1 MVPLTNTRSPA
12 WAPARRTMVPSN
24 TLPNMAMETV
34 TGPGVRSVS
43 PPNSGQP
50 NKVASPRRPSA
61 NPLNHSSP
69 ISFGSASDSRK
80 TSGLAPVAARAD
92 KFTRSALRATSRAIS
107 SAKKCTPPIMAS
119 VLSTRS
125 QPGGG
130 LMKAASSDSPSAPGW
145 VAIGWKKR
153 AIRRS
158 SPDNLSS
165 SELMARLCL
174 LIPPAK
180 RGGSGRELRR
190 AQLARQLIEHGID
203 HAGLVALDESRRDVG
218 IFRHHHARWH
228 VAAVVELVAACA
240 QRRAQHR
247 LDALERPAFRQR
259 LVDDR
264 VELALLAHHAGHD
277 VAEERGLRRQ
287 ILRALDLAAEPVAL
301 EFGEDLVQAGAGEV
315 HLVERLH
322 GGEPRRAAL
331 VRFVRVLVGD
341 WRV

>member
-1 MVPLTNTRSPA
+1 MVPLTNTRSPT
-12 WAPARRTMVPSN
+12 WAPARRTMVPSG
-24 TLPNMAMETV
+24 TLPNMAMEIV
-34 TGPGVRSVS
+34 IGPGVRSVS

-50 NKVASPRRPSA
+50 NKTASPRSPSA
-61 NPLNHSSP
+61 NPASQSSP
-69 ISFGSASDSRK
+69 ISFGSASDSRNP
-80 TSGLAPVAARAD
+80 SGRAPLAAKSD
-92 KFTRSALRATSRAIS
+92 KFTRSALLATLCAAS

-130 LMKAASSDSPSAPGW
+130 LMKAASSDKPSAPGW

-158 SPDNLSS
+158 SPEISS
-165 SELMARLCL
+165 CAAITSPSEF
-174 LIPPAK
+174 
-180 RGGSGRELRR
+180 GR
-190 AQLARQLIEHGID
+190 AHLARQLIEHGID
-203 HAGLVALDESRRDVG
+203 HAGLVALDEGRRDVG
-218 IFRHHHARWH
+218 IFRHHHARRH
-228 VAAVVELVAACA
+228 VAAVVELVGAST

-277 VAEERGLRRQ
+277 VAEERGLGRQ

-322 GGEPRRAAL
+322 RRQPRSAA
-331 VRFVRVLVGD
+331 FVRLARVLGID
-341 WRV
+341 GRALGHYLLIRLRLSAT